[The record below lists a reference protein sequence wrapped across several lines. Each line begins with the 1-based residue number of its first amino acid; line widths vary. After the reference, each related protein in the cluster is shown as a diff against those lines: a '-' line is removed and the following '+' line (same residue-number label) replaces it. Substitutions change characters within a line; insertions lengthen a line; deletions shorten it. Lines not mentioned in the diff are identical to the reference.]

1 MKVRMYLTTIAT
13 VLYPVCASLT
23 RLRREPSVSIR
34 KKYPLEPRVSKSQKN
49 RRWAIECKKLWCCNV
64 YCSITLTSACEQAN
78 LCEFGEN
85 FWRRSRQRKPL
96 AGERSGA
103 RKVVLLPRSRFC
115 LVTRQKRL
123 RGRLLLLSCPIYL
136 EKVRLTFSGSVEK
149 ISLFDIDS
157 R

>member
-1 MKVRMYLTTIAT
+1 MRALRHHYANLNLPFRAVLGNNGIIKVYFSRSTEN
-13 VLYPVCASLT
+13 
-23 RLRREPSVSIR
+23 RLVE
-34 KKYPLEPRVSKSQKN
+34 LSKGKKN
-49 RRWAIECKKLWCCNV
+49 RCWAIECKKLWCCNV

-96 AGERSGA
+96 ACERSGA

-115 LVTRQKRL
+115 LVTRQKRF
-123 RGRLLLLSCPIYL
+123 RGRLLLLSCPMYL

-149 ISLFDIDS
+149 NSLFDIDS